1 MKRRPLDCPIVTR
14 YVTIVI
20 RSFADRRTKALFEGV
35 PIKGVAP
42 DLARRTRMKLQ
53 QLDAATDLRFL
64 RVPPGNRL
72 EALKGDRT
80 GRWSIRINDQWRPCF
95 RFQAGDAYEVEF
107 VDYH

>member
-1 MKRRPLDCPIVTR
+1 MVTR

-20 RSFADRRTKALFEGV
+20 RSFADRRTKAFFEGV

-42 DLARRTRMKLQ
+42 GLARRTRMKLQ

-72 EALKGDRT
+72 EMLRG
-80 GRWSIRINDQWRPCF
+80 GRAGQWSIRINDQLRLCF
-95 RFQAGDAYEVEF
+95 RFQDGDAHEVEF

>member
-1 MKRRPLDCPIVTR
+1 M
-14 YVTIVI
+14 VI

-35 PIKGVAP
+35 PVKGTAS
-42 DLARRTRMKLQ
+42 DLARRARMKLQ

-72 EALKGDRT
+72 EALKGNRA
-80 GRWSIRINDQWRPCF
+80 GQMSIRVNDQWRVCF
-95 RFQAGDAYEVEF
+95 RFQGSDAHEVEF